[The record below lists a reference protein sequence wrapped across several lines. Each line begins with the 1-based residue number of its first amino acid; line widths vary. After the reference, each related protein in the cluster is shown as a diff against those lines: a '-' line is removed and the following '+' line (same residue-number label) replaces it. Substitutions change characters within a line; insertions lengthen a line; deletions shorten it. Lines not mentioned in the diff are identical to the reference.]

1 MIRDRT
7 LVIAK
12 GPSLF
17 GANLGLVIERFRFL
31 ASSQTLSPFSKGLK
45 LQWFLDNMTWRA
57 SSYKA
62 RASSQ
67 AALRAFRQSS
77 TVGIE
82 VSEMTMGR
90 AWGSY
95 PIMR

>member
-7 LVIAK
+7 LVMAK

-17 GANLGLVIERFRFL
+17 GVNLGLVTECFRFL

-45 LQWFLDNMTWRA
+45 PRQFLDDMTCRA
-57 SSYKA
+57 SLCEA
-62 RASSQ
+62 RASSW
-67 AALRAFRQSS
+67 AALRVFRQSS
-77 TVGIE
+77 TVEIE
-82 VSEMTMGR
+82 VSEMTVGR

>member
-1 MIRDRT
+1 MIGDRT
-7 LVIAK
+7 LVMVK

-17 GANLGLVIERFRFL
+17 GANLGLVMEHFRFL

-57 SSYKA
+57 SSCEA
-62 RASSQ
+62 RASLQ
-67 AALRAFRQSS
+67 AALRVFRWSS
-77 TVGIE
+77 TAGIE
-82 VSEMTMGR
+82 VLEMTVGR
-90 AWGSY
+90 ARGSY